1 MKLSISNIAW
11 TAAEDAQ
18 VYAMMRKYGY
28 TGLEIAP
35 TRFFETAPYEDLDAA
50 RAWRQAFASEEGFE
64 IPSMQSIWFGRT
76 EKLFADEA
84 QRQILLSYT
93 QKAVDFAGVVRCG
106 HLVFGSPKNRV
117 LPDPEDCALWRQGVD
132 FFRLL
137 GSYAAS
143 QGTVIGMEANPVI
156 YQTNYINTTKEAIQL
171 IREVA
176 SDGFMLNLDVGTML
190 ENKERIEVLEGSAAL
205 IRHVH
210 LSEPFLKPIG
220 FDCGRRAFHGEL
232 AAFLRA
238 QDYQGYVS
246 VEMGKSEEGV
256 DRIALLDEILAY
268 GEEMFA

>member
-18 VYAMMRKYGY
+18 VYALMRKYGY

-35 TRFFETAPYEDLDAA
+35 TRFFETAPYDDLDAA
-50 RAWRQAFASEEGFE
+50 RTWRQMFAGREGFS

-84 QRQILLSYT
+84 QRQALFMYT
-93 QKAVDFAGVVRCG
+93 KKAVDFAGAVQCA
-106 HLVFGSPKNRV
+106 HLVFGSPKNRA
-117 LPDPEDCALWRQGVD
+117 LPDPADRALWQQGVD
-132 FFRLL
+132 FFRRI

-143 QGTVIGMEANPVI
+143 QKTVIGMEANPVI

-176 SDGFMLNLDVGTML
+176 SDGFRLNLDVGTML
-190 ENKERIEVLEGSAAL
+190 ANKERVEVLEGSAAL
-205 IRHVH
+205 ISHVH

-220 FDCGRRAFHGEL
+220 RQRERRDFHGEL
-232 AAFLRA
+232 AAFLRE
-238 QDYQGYVS
+238 QGYQGYVS
-246 VEMGKSEEGV
+246 VEMAKSEDGV
-256 DRIALLDEILAY
+256 DRMALLDEILAY
-268 GEEMFA
+268 GKEMFA